1 MEKKMKKISFLL
13 IIASLF
19 LISAFTAYKVVTQHN
34 HNIMLVSEKRIVE
47 AAKRCLN
54 EDNCEG
60 NKITLAMLYTQKYLE
75 QEINPLTKE
84 IYNENSYV
92 LVDEN
97 KFIIV
102 N

>member
-1 MEKKMKKISFLL
+1 MKKISFLL
-13 IIASLF
+13 IIIAVL
-19 LISAFTAYKVVTQHN
+19 LITSFTTYKVITRHN
-34 HNIMLVSEKRIVE
+34 QNIMLVSEKRIVE

-60 NKITLAMLYTQKYLE
+60 NKITLATLYTQKYLE

-84 IYNENSYV
+84 IYNDNSYV
-92 LVDEN
+92 LIDEN

-102 N
+102 S

>member
-1 MEKKMKKISFLL
+1 MKKISFLL
-13 IIASLF
+13 IIIAVL
-19 LISAFTAYKVVTQHN
+19 LITSFTAYKVITRHN
-34 HNIMLVSEKRIVE
+34 QNIMLVSEKRIVE

-60 NKITLAMLYTQKYLE
+60 NKITLATLYTQKYLE

-84 IYNENSYV
+84 IYNDNSYV